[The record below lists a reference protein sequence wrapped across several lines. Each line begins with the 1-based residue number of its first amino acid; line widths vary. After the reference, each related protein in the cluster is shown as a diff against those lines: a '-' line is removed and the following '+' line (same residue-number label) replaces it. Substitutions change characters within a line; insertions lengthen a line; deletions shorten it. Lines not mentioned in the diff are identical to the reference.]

1 MAIYKYPTS
10 CLLLVILFIT
20 NPCPAQTNTPDT
32 TADSL
37 YQQGDFAGAARAYH
51 QLADQLR
58 EEGFYELIYEYRY
71 WEAKSLIQ
79 QYEYAQAREILHEIL
94 SASDVTIGPGLLSK
108 VYHETGYTYMGEGNM
123 EEGLKLSEMSIATE
137 LNRTDVD
144 TFQLAKYQEF
154 NGFLRLQSGEYD
166 EAEKRVVQAHRLRQ
180 KILDPMNR
188 ELGYSANTLYIV
200 LDALGKLQAA
210 DTVISQAW
218 RILNHHLP
226 EDHPH
231 IAVLANNYGT
241 HLLDMG
247 KPQDA
252 REYLLRAIASN
263 EKGERFFPLTG
274 NYVNLGL
281 LHLNLNESQTAEAY
295 YRQAWEIAD
304 TLIAYPDY
312 QRANIQDALGA
323 AYYQQGMIDE
333 AESWFQSAYAE
344 KRELYDRQSAEIAQ
358 SLYNLGLIARER
370 EEKVGARDYFIEA
383 GQIRALVLG
392 TQHPKRAD
400 ALYELGE
407 VVWEERAEAGIR
419 YWKAALGIY
428 EQNYGLTHQ
437 HSLETIIRLAEA
449 YAQLQQPDSLQYYLQ
464 MGWSSAAGRQ
474 ENYQDILLADSL
486 TLRQY
491 HPFVLDL
498 INLHLRTLAKKG
510 GELDSEN
517 FAEAYRVLQA
527 AEDWLPS
534 FQSLFNDAA
543 LRESVS
549 AQIQEVFQQGAI
561 LAHHALRKQ
570 QNNTDWQ
577 DMLLSCIQSSRGSTI
592 RAAFRDRE
600 AIRFAGVP
608 DSLTAQG
615 NELQRRLQFVLAR
628 QQEDVDDDAL
638 RQLALQQQGILQDWQ
653 EYQQMLKNNY
663 PQYFRTRYQRQSI
676 RREELQ
682 RELGTKDQVLAYFNL
697 DSALL
702 AVSLSKDV
710 MMSNWLS
717 MPTGWQDSLSTY
729 QQLMKSQREP
739 FRQASLGYFLYQHL
753 WEPLAIPG
761 QSTVKIL
768 ADGPLHYL
776 NFETLLTQ
784 EAGMQAEK
792 QPWPWLIREYCVYYG
807 HSLEPQVAF
816 AAQRGGKVLGIAP
829 GFSQQLKNQYLE
841 NLPQR
846 HTADSVFL
854 NWLRTPWSLAFVNQL
869 QEQGWG
875 ISMTEAAATEQGFI
889 SEAPGADILHFGTHA
904 RLENDR
910 PLYSFLALTPEPG
923 GEQDGYLHTYELYS
937 QPLQAQ
943 LAVLTACETG
953 LGEYRRGDGVL
964 SLAHAFR
971 YAGCPSVVY
980 SLWSIDDQQSNE
992 IIASFYENLRQDM
1005 PYAEALRAAKLSY
1018 LDQHQNGLQSPFY
1031 WAGLVLTGENTSYV
1045 SASFAYLYWL
1055 VGLLLVLAAVFVFSR
1070 QVRKKQPAE
1079 KN

>member
-1 MAIYKYPTS
+1 
-10 CLLLVILFIT
+10 
-20 NPCPAQTNTPDT
+20 
-32 TADSL
+32 
-37 YQQGDFAGAARAYH
+37 
-51 QLADQLR
+51 
-58 EEGFYELIYEYRY
+58 
-71 WEAKSLIQ
+71 
-79 QYEYAQAREILHEIL
+79 
-94 SASDVTIGPGLLSK
+94 
-108 VYHETGYTYMGEGNM
+108 
-123 EEGLKLSEMSIATE
+123 
-137 LNRTDVD
+137 
-144 TFQLAKYQEF
+144 
-154 NGFLRLQSGEYD
+154 
-166 EAEKRVVQAHRLRQ
+166 
-180 KILDPMNR
+180 
-188 ELGYSANTLYIV
+188 
-200 LDALGKLQAA
+200 
-210 DTVISQAW
+210 
-218 RILNHHLP
+218 
-226 EDHPH
+226 
-231 IAVLANNYGT
+231 
-241 HLLDMG
+241 
-247 KPQDA
+247 
-252 REYLLRAIASN
+252 
-263 EKGERFFPLTG
+263 
-274 NYVNLGL
+274 
-281 LHLNLNESQTAEAY
+281 
-295 YRQAWEIAD
+295 
-304 TLIAYPDY
+304 
-312 QRANIQDALGA
+312 
-323 AYYQQGMIDE
+323 
-333 AESWFQSAYAE
+333 
-344 KRELYDRQSAEIAQ
+344 
-358 SLYNLGLIARER
+358 
-370 EEKVGARDYFIEA
+370 
-383 GQIRALVLG
+383 
-392 TQHPKRAD
+392 
-400 ALYELGE
+400 
-407 VVWEERAEAGIR
+407 
-419 YWKAALGIY
+419 
-428 EQNYGLTHQ
+428 
-437 HSLETIIRLAEA
+437 
-449 YAQLQQPDSLQYYLQ
+449 
-464 MGWSSAAGRQ
+464 
-474 ENYQDILLADSL
+474 
-486 TLRQY
+486 
-491 HPFVLDL
+491 
-498 INLHLRTLAKKG
+498 
-510 GELDSEN
+510 
-517 FAEAYRVLQA
+517 VLQA

-739 FRQASLGYFLYQHL
+739 SRQASLGYFLYQHL
-753 WEPLAIPG
+753 WEPLAIPE